1 MKKLQKIIPI
11 SAEVRLSETIN
22 IPGSKSITNRA
33 FLLSALSVLDAKD
46 GEYAYLNGVLDSNDT
61 RAFYNC
67 IQSLGFEI
75 LEVSQ
80 NKYKISAISKDN
92 LLKSWQSNPP
102 KIYCHDAGT
111 AVRFLIPMI
120 AALGGFG
127 VEVSASEQMTRR
139 PIQALIEA
147 LEQQGSKFRYT
158 YTPGALPLIIEKNKD
173 NLGLS
178 GGKLLVDTKD
188 SSQFISGLLMVAPF
202 ANSPMEISLTQTRRQ
217 SYIDMTIK
225 MMQDFGVGVQRL
237 DKDSYFISNNK
248 KYTPIE
254 YNIEPDASTASYF
267 FALAALSG
275 GEISVPNLDYKNSL
289 QGDVKFLDVL
299 EKMGCKISYVKEQNI
314 GYTKVK
320 GPKILKG
327 FGLDNPID
335 VSAFSDTFMTLAAI
349 APFADKPVHI
359 KGISHTRKQESDRV
373 HAIAV
378 GLESLGVKV
387 EEQVD
392 DLIIYPT
399 DKDQL
404 HGAVVSSFHDHRIAM
419 SLALVGLMV
428 PGVVIEDAD
437 AVCKTCPDY
446 FEMLKQVCSG
456 NN

>member
-1 MKKLQKIIPI
+1 MKKSQKIIPI
-11 SAEVRLSETIN
+11 SSEIRVSVKIN

-102 KIYCHDAGT
+102 NIYCHDAGT

-158 YTPGALPLIIEKNKD
+158 YTPGALPLIIEKDKD
-173 NLGLS
+173 NPGLS

-225 MMQDFGVGVQRL
+225 MMQDFGVGVQSL

-248 KYTPIE
+248 KYTPVE

-299 EKMGCKISYVKEQNI
+299 I
-314 GYTKVK
+314 
-320 GPKILKG
+320 
-327 FGLDNPID
+327 NP
-335 VSAFSDTFMTLAAI
+335 T
-349 APFADKPVHI
+349 
-359 KGISHTRKQESDRV
+359 
-373 HAIAV
+373 
-378 GLESLGVKV
+378 
-387 EEQVD
+387 
-392 DLIIYPT
+392 
-399 DKDQL
+399 
-404 HGAVVSSFHDHRIAM
+404 
-419 SLALVGLMV
+419 
-428 PGVVIEDAD
+428 
-437 AVCKTCPDY
+437 
-446 FEMLKQVCSG
+446 
-456 NN
+456 